1 MTKSFTI
8 MCMFPAFNYKS
19 NLYSKTIMKKY
30 NYIAHD
36 KKVKSTIYL
45 IGSFINESDYKYI
58 KTELKDK
65 IKILWLSEPIIHH
78 SKYVYP
84 LIQDNEF
91 NIIYGCVSNKLL
103 NNRYKL
109 PLYINYY
116 KAYEQ
121 EQYYNEDFFK
131 NINNQNKITFE
142 QLNKK
147 EFCTLICRH
156 DTWNT
161 RKPIYEQL
169 KKIGKII
176 CPSQFEN
183 NYDHSTFEK
192 LGKNNFLKKFIF
204 NVCPENSEGNYPGY
218 ITEKLMDCCLSG
230 AIPIYY
236 GKLDIIDQ
244 KIFNLKRILF
254 YIPSNKESIEKII
267 QKIKNVM
274 NNQNELVDF
283 YNQDIFLENAHV
295 QFELLIEQFRNKID
309 NI

>member
-109 PLYINYY
+109 PLYI
-116 KAYEQ
+116 
-121 EQYYNEDFFK
+121 
-131 NINNQNKITFE
+131 IITKHM
-142 QLNKK
+142 N
-147 EFCTLICRH
+147 
-156 DTWNT
+156 
-161 RKPIYEQL
+161 
-169 KKIGKII
+169 
-176 CPSQFEN
+176 
-183 NYDHSTFEK
+183 
-192 LGKNNFLKKFIF
+192 KNNIIMKIFLKI
-204 NVCPENSEGNYPGY
+204 
-218 ITEKLMDCCLSG
+218 
-230 AIPIYY
+230 
-236 GKLDIIDQ
+236 
-244 KIFNLKRILF
+244 
-254 YIPSNKESIEKII
+254 
-267 QKIKNVM
+267 
-274 NNQNELVDF
+274 
-283 YNQDIFLENAHV
+283 
-295 QFELLIEQFRNKID
+295 
-309 NI
+309 

>member
-1 MTKSFTI
+1 
-8 MCMFPAFNYKS
+8 MCMFPAFNYES

-30 NYIAHD
+30 HYIPHD
-36 KKVKSTIYL
+36 KELKSKIYL
-45 IGSFINESDYKYI
+45 IGSFIQEDDYQLI
-58 KTELKDK
+58 KTKLKNK

-91 NIIYGCVSNKLL
+91 TMIYGCVLNKLM
-103 NNRYKL
+103 NHRYKL

-121 EQYYNEDFFK
+121 EHYYNEDFFNK
-131 NINNQNKITFE
+131 MNNIHKITLE

-147 EFCTLICRH
+147 DFCALICRH

-161 RKPIYEQL
+161 RKPIYESL

-183 NYDHSTFEK
+183 NYDHASFEK
-192 LGKNNFLKKFIF
+192 LGKNKFLKQFIF
-204 NVCPENSEGNYPGY
+204 HICPENSEGNFPGY

-236 GKLDIIDQ
+236 GKLDAIDQ

-254 YIPSNKESIEKII
+254 YIPSNQESINKLVE
-267 QKIKNVM
+267 KIKNMIVFK
-274 NNQNELVDF
+274 NELLDF
-283 YNQDIFLENAHV
+283 YNQDIFLEKAH
-295 QFELLIEQFRNKID
+295 EQFNVLITQFKNKIE
-309 NI
+309 NL

>member
-8 MCMFPAFNYKS
+8 MCMFPAFNYES

-30 NYIAHD
+30 SYIVHD
-36 KKVKSTIYL
+36 KKLESDIYL
-45 IGSFINESDYKYI
+45 IGSFIKEKDYKYI
-58 KTELKDK
+58 KTQLKNK

-91 NIIYGCVSNKLL
+91 NIIYGCVTNKIL
-103 NNRYKL
+103 NNHYKL

-121 EQYYNEDFFK
+121 EQYYNQDFFRK
-131 NINNQNKITFE
+131 VNEQNKITQE

-147 EFCTLICRH
+147 DFCALICRH

-161 RKPIYEQL
+161 RKPIYEKL
-169 KKIGKII
+169 KKINKII

-183 NYDHSTFEK
+183 NYNHDFFEK
-192 LGKNNFLKKFIF
+192 LGKNKFLKKFIF
-204 NVCPENSEGNYPGY
+204 NLCPENSEGNYPGY

-236 GKLDIIDQ
+236 GKLDAIDQ

-254 YIPSNKESIEKII
+254 YIPSNQESINKVLH
-267 QKIKNVM
+267 KIKYMM
-274 NNQNELVDF
+274 NNKNELNDF
-283 YNQDIFLENAHV
+283 YNQDIFLENAHIE
-295 QFELLIEQFRNKID
+295 FETMIQRFKNKVE